1 MTTLTVSTLKLNALF
16 SAIDITRP
24 TGMSIDTLGLF
35 ISIDNP
41 VMRQP
46 AAESLEIKTLNV
58 YGYLQN
64 IVLSVD
70 GTHSDALTIDALE
83 LECDIDTVTLK
94 NSGDRLRIIQPLNL
108 LLTLPYDSITF
119 EISEPNTLS
128 LRPLGKSDINAK
140 INSVLLIVDAEKKRI
155 ADEIAKRIAA
165 ILEDTDDDIDVE
177 SPDDPNFDPFQVKLN
192 GSDLL
197 TLTEGDDLPL
207 NPSVDEIGEIAKRKY
222 NQNLSLVS
230 RILGNKV
237 VWVDYDPSKRQ
248 LQFEFKPGDVPTNT
262 LKIDYG
268 RSKNKKQLPL
278 ETIQEGDDGHIIQ
291 TDFNAVT
298 EANKNALKKR
308 AELDAIDRKINQIK
322 LYKEALTKEIAMLDA
337 YCPSSISA
345 RAWCVAYN
353 EDLTGETKTI
363 EVDYVIERDPLT
375 NQIRNDTG
383 FWIPA
388 TQEQSTPTAPDSI
401 LQHTMATSE
410 HATWFNLAML
420 PAAQRDHGRYRVATL
435 TSVDK
440 NDDTCNITLDGIFTA
455 SLTKSKLT
463 DSLPILPASQTN
475 NYSNVAITYPPC
487 NAQVFE
493 TGDRV
498 IFDVTAQAVIGFYSN
513 PKKCTDDPGGG
524 GGGESWMIDIFNY
537 NVGTINS
544 ATIASV
550 SGTPLQ
556 YTVNSSAIEANWN
569 SSGTT
574 TVIKKSYYNNVRYPT
589 TPIEFEWSTVYS
601 LTVGPKTFIGDIQN
615 KTATDQTAT
624 TETTTTTLKL
634 DALLKQ
640 VMGLDSYVVY
650 EISHTATA
658 SATDTII
665 LDPEY
670 SESRSYT
677 INNNYTQKT
686 RSLRLFLFSTFSD
699 SYVLEEEQIRVYQC
713 VGEGSYGVNP
723 NVDTGGVVPE
733 ITTTM
738 TFRTWKQNAVISE
751 SSSTTTTFGDPQSL
765 FTWINASSD
774 PDNGVPT
781 NPALTQSTATY
792 SKAVNVTYS

>member
-94 NSGDRLRIIQPLNL
+94 NRGDRLRIIQPLDL

-353 EDLTGETKTI
+353 EDLSGETKII
-363 EVDYVIERDPLT
+363 EVDYAIERDLLT
-375 NQIRNDTG
+375 DQIRNDTG

-388 TQEQSTPTAPDSI
+388 TQEQTVPTPADTI
-401 LQHTMATSE
+401 LQHPSATSE
-410 HATWFNLAML
+410 HAAWFNIAML
-420 PAAQRDHGRYRVATL
+420 PGAQRDQPLYRVGTII
-435 TSVDK
+435 SVDESS
-440 NDDTCNITLDGIFTA
+440 NTCIVDLDGQSTL
-455 SLTKSKLT
+455 SEHRSRY
-463 DSLPILPASQTN
+463 LPNQPIHPDQDPASVTCGI
-475 NYSNVAITYPPC
+475 YYPPC
-487 NAQVFE
+487 NAKAFNVN
-493 TGDRV
+493 DRV
-498 IFDVTAQAVIGFYSN
+498 IVEDGNLVIGFYSH
-513 PKKCTDDPGGG
+513 PVKCQPSTQFSGFGLYFWPVFPNIVADSTFGRHHAWDGEAEINFVSARNQSAFSGVIAQYKHNYGVQLEGDDYADIYALPVTSHAIPDGSIAFKLIILVNIWNASLRKYDSYKLTEGIEYCEVMTGPLTVTVDGNLISCAPRSGRLNIYWKLNANWGPGG
-524 GGGESWMIDIFNY
+524 DP
-537 NVGTINS
+537 TITTYS
-544 ATIASV
+544 YRQQSYMYPFFSRT
-550 SGTPLQ
+550 
-556 YTVNSSAIEANWN
+556 YIEGAE
-569 SSGTT
+569 
-574 TVIKKSYYNNVRYPT
+574 K
-589 TPIEFEWSTVYS
+589 
-601 LTVGPKTFIGDIQN
+601 
-615 KTATDQTAT
+615 
-624 TETTTTTLKL
+624 
-634 DALLKQ
+634 
-640 VMGLDSYVVY
+640 VMGS
-650 EISHTATA
+650 IA
-658 SATDTII
+658 
-665 LDPEY
+665 
-670 SESRSYT
+670 YT
-677 INNNYTQKT
+677 
-686 RSLRLFLFSTFSD
+686 
-699 SYVLEEEQIRVYQC
+699 
-713 VGEGSYGVNP
+713 
-723 NVDTGGVVPE
+723 
-733 ITTTM
+733 
-738 TFRTWKQNAVISE
+738 
-751 SSSTTTTFGDPQSL
+751 
-765 FTWINASSD
+765 
-774 PDNGVPT
+774 
-781 NPALTQSTATY
+781 PA
-792 SKAVNVTYS
+792 